1 MLECRA
7 GDPVRLFHHLG
18 AGVWSFLASPAAGLV
33 EGARGRA
40 PQRLAAGIA
49 AGLRG
54 LLSNTVYGF
63 SNATA
68 KMSGAARKV
77 RISIALLLSCGLR
90 WYYLA
95 HILTGVQIHRG
106 VMVLAFKATSDCFG
120 KQCMELTCMTEVSA
134 CLYQQVSLSL
144 SLRTLCTPCGPGTTT
159 TPSWHPC
166 VLHNCTEQFVRA
178 EDMVGLSGAGGAGL
192 GAEGCGGRATARAPA
207 EQYEPE
213 GRCGAAGAGLP
224 GRAPQWPRWYPVGAC
239 QVLIALPPALPT
251 ARRGQSMWPLFCLT

>member
-1 MLECRA
+1 MVSQQKGCLCCA

-77 RISIALLLSCGLR
+77 RAFSSHCRLQRDGVTRPQVGRSAGSQSCIVFAAER
-90 WYYLA
+90 N
-95 HILTGVQIHRG
+95 
-106 VMVLAFKATSDCFG
+106 SS
-120 KQCMELTCMTEVSA
+120 E
-134 CLYQQVSLSL
+134 CLCRESV
-144 SLRTLCTPCGPGTTT
+144 
-159 TPSWHPC
+159 
-166 VLHNCTEQFVRA
+166 
-178 EDMVGLSGAGGAGL
+178 
-192 GAEGCGGRATARAPA
+192 
-207 EQYEPE
+207 
-213 GRCGAAGAGLP
+213 
-224 GRAPQWPRWYPVGAC
+224 
-239 QVLIALPPALPT
+239 
-251 ARRGQSMWPLFCLT
+251 